1 MHETRP
7 ITAGDIRRTDNR
19 EGVTSSDGCV
29 HTRVCVLAPQLRSRT
44 QEDRIW
50 LDIVATSREK
60 GVEGEE
66 GRKGGS
72 RSCHRQQVGQR
83 NAFVRVHRHSRG
95 ITNEARRITAV
106 SGVR

>member
-1 MHETRP
+1 MIFAGQTTAKVSRRP
-7 ITAGDIRRTDNR
+7 TD
-19 EGVTSSDGCV
+19 VY
-29 HTRVCVLAPQLRSRT
+29 TRVARARVLVLRAT

-50 LDIVATSREK
+50 LDIVATSGED
-60 GVEGEE
+60 GEE
-66 GRKGGS
+66 GGEEGGS
-72 RSCHRQQVGQR
+72 RSCHRQQAGQR